1 MTHSSVDVP
10 SWARRGEHLAEAQ
23 SEVHRKS
30 AGAELVADRWVPQ
43 SMAASVD
50 HTQLVGHA
58 VSSVMHTPC
67 WYIGGEEMD
76 IQKMWKR
83 RSASDD
89 RRNGEDQRD
98 EGAGWDVGEEVHAV
112 VPAFEASLEPRVV
125 SETGV
130 DVDEEAAHSAVRCG
144 KVELQMARMGR
155 SQTYLDK
162 SCPHFLWRRSTLVAS
177 YMLALSLHLMRN
189 SGCFPALRIL
199 SLGV

>member
-1 MTHSSVDVP
+1 M
-10 SWARRGEHLAEAQ
+10 
-23 SEVHRKS
+23 
-30 AGAELVADRWVPQ
+30 DRWVPQ

-83 RSASDD
+83 KSASDD
-89 RRNGEDQRD
+89 RRNGEDQQD
-98 EGAGWDVGEEVHAV
+98 GGAGWDVGEEAHAV
-112 VPAFEASLEPRVV
+112 VPASEASLELRAV

-130 DVDEEAAHSAVRCG
+130 DVDGEAAHSTVRCA
-144 KVELQMARMGR
+144 KVELLMARMGR
-155 SQTYLDK
+155 SQTFLDK
-162 SCPHFLWRRSTLVAS
+162 SCPHFLWRRSTLAAS
-177 YMLALSLHLMRN
+177 YMLALSLHLRRN
-189 SGCFPALRIL
+189 FGCFPVLRIL